1 MAFLQDKDR
10 TIIQTRFESLDHPVK
25 LINFTQEQECMY
37 CAETHKLMEDVAEL
51 SDKISLEVFDF
62 VADQEQ
68 VKKYSIDKIPATVV
82 EGPRDYGIRFFG
94 VPSGYEF
101 GTLVEAI
108 ILASKGDSGL
118 KPETREALAQ
128 LSEPVHLQ
136 VFVTPT

>member
-25 LINFTQEQECMY
+25 LINFSQEQECMY
-37 CAETHKLMEDVAEL
+37 CAETHKLMEEVAEL

-108 ILASKGDSGL
+108 ILASNGDSGL

-128 LSEPVHLQ
+128 LPEPVHLQ

>member
-1 MAFLQDKDR
+1 MAFIQDKDR
-10 TIIQTRFESLDHPVK
+10 TIIQTRFENLDHPVK
-25 LINFTQEQECMY
+25 LINFTQDQECMY
-37 CAETHKLMEDVAEL
+37 CAETHKLMDEVAGL

-62 VADQEQ
+62 VTDKEQ

-82 EGPRDYGIRFFG
+82 EGPKDYGIRFFG

-101 GTLVEAI
+101 GTLVEAV
-108 ILASKGDSGL
+108 ILASNGDSGL

>member
-1 MAFLQDKDR
+1 MTFMQDKDR
-10 TIIQTRFESLDHPVK
+10 TIIETRFENLDHPVK

-37 CAETHKLMEDVAEL
+37 CAEAHKLMKEVAAL
-51 SDKISLEVFDF
+51 SDKVSLEVYDF
-62 VADQEQ
+62 VADTEQ

-82 EGPRDYGIRFFG
+82 EGPEDYGIRFFG

-101 GTLVEAI
+101 GTLVEAV
-108 ILASKGDSGL
+108 ILASNGDSGL

>member
-25 LINFTQEQECMY
+25 LINFTQDQECMY
-37 CAETHKLMEDVAEL
+37 CAETRKLMEEVAEL

-82 EGPRDYGIRFFG
+82 EGPKDYGIRFFG

-108 ILASKGDSGL
+108 ILASNGDSGL

-128 LSEPVHLQ
+128 LAEPVHLQ

>member
-1 MAFLQDKDR
+1 MTFMQDKDR
-10 TIIQTRFESLDHPVK
+10 TIIETRFENLDHPVK

-37 CAETHKLMEDVAEL
+37 CAETHKLMEEVAAL
-51 SDKISLEVFDF
+51 SDKVSLEVYDF
-62 VADQEQ
+62 VADTEQ

-82 EGPRDYGIRFFG
+82 EGPEDYGIRFFG

-101 GTLVEAI
+101 GTLVEAV
-108 ILASKGDSGL
+108 ILASNGDSGL

>member
-1 MAFLQDKDR
+1 MTFIQDKDR
-10 TIIQTRFESLDHPVK
+10 TIIQTRFENLDHPVK
-25 LINFTQEQECMY
+25 LINFTQDQECMY
-37 CAETHKLMEDVAEL
+37 CAETHKLMEEVAGL

-62 VADQEQ
+62 VTDKEQ

-101 GTLVEAI
+101 GTLVEAV
-108 ILASKGDSGL
+108 ILASNGDSGL

-128 LSEPVHLQ
+128 LPEPVHLQ

>member
-1 MAFLQDKDR
+1 MTFIQDKDR
-10 TIIQTRFESLDHPVK
+10 TIIQTRFENLDHPVK
-25 LINFTQEQECMY
+25 LINFTQDQECMY
-37 CAETHKLMEDVAEL
+37 CAETHKLMEEVAGL

-62 VADQEQ
+62 VADKEQ

-108 ILASKGDSGL
+108 ILASNGDSGL

-128 LSEPVHLQ
+128 LPEPVHLQ

>member
-1 MAFLQDKDR
+1 MAFIQDKDR
-10 TIIQTRFESLDHPVK
+10 TIIETRFENLDHPVK

-37 CAETHKLMEDVAEL
+37 CAETHKLMEEVAAL
-51 SDKISLEVFDF
+51 SDKISLEVYDF
-62 VADQEQ
+62 VTDEEQ

-82 EGPRDYGIRFFG
+82 EGPEDYGIRFFG

-101 GTLVEAI
+101 GTLVEAV
-108 ILASKGDSGL
+108 ILASNGDSGL

>member
-1 MAFLQDKDR
+1 MAFIQDKDR
-10 TIIQTRFESLDHPVK
+10 TIIQTRFENLDHPVK
-25 LINFTQEQECMY
+25 LINFTQDQECMY
-37 CAETHKLMEDVAEL
+37 CAETHKLMEEVAGL

-62 VADQEQ
+62 VTDKEQ

-82 EGPRDYGIRFFG
+82 EGPKDYGIRFFG

-101 GTLVEAI
+101 GTLVEAV
-108 ILASKGDSGL
+108 ILASNGDSGL

>member
-1 MAFLQDKDR
+1 MTFIQDKDR
-10 TIIQTRFESLDHPVK
+10 TIIQTRFENLDHPVK
-25 LINFTQEQECMY
+25 LINFTQDQECMY
-37 CAETHKLMEDVAEL
+37 CAETHKLMEEVAGL

-62 VADQEQ
+62 VADKEQ

-94 VPSGYEF
+94 VPSVYEF

-108 ILASKGDSGL
+108 ILASNGDSGL

-128 LSEPVHLQ
+128 LPEPVHLQ

>member
-1 MAFLQDKDR
+1 MAFIQDKDR
-10 TIIQTRFESLDHPVK
+10 TIVETRFESLDHPVK

-37 CAETHKLMEDVAEL
+37 CAEAHKLMEEVAAL
-51 SDKISLEVFDF
+51 SDKISLEVYDF
-62 VADQEQ
+62 VTDKEQ
-68 VKKYSIDKIPATVV
+68 VQKYSIDKIPATVV
-82 EGPRDYGIRFFG
+82 EGPEDYGIRFFG

-101 GTLVEAI
+101 GTLVEAV
-108 ILASKGDSGL
+108 ILASNGDSGL

>member
-1 MAFLQDKDR
+1 MAFIQDKDR
-10 TIIQTRFESLDHPVK
+10 TIVETRFESLDHPVK
-25 LINFTQEQECMY
+25 LINFTQDQECMY
-37 CAETHKLMEDVAEL
+37 CAETHKLMDEVAGL

-62 VADQEQ
+62 VTDKEQ

-82 EGPRDYGIRFFG
+82 EGPKDYGIRFFG

-101 GTLVEAI
+101 GTLVEAV
-108 ILASKGDSGL
+108 ILASNGDSGL

>member
-1 MAFLQDKDR
+1 MAFMQDKDR
-10 TIIQTRFESLDHPVK
+10 TIIQTRFENLDHPVK

-37 CAETHKLMEDVAEL
+37 CAETHKLMEEVAEL

-62 VADQEQ
+62 VADKEQ

>member
-1 MAFLQDKDR
+1 MAFMQDKDR
-10 TIIQTRFESLDHPVK
+10 TIIQTRFENLDHPVK

-37 CAETHKLMEDVAEL
+37 CAETHKLMEEVAEL

-62 VADQEQ
+62 VADKEQ

-108 ILASKGDSGL
+108 ILASNGDSGL